1 MMQEAQIVP
10 YAVDELPFSKGPWL
24 VLAPHADDES
34 MGMGGSLAKA
44 AQQGIETHL
53 WVLTDGALG
62 GTESNLVEIRQ
73 REAREA
79 ARSLGMQG
87 VQFLHQPDRQLRPH
101 GALAQRLLDEI
112 RVLKPSAVFF
122 PGVCEL
128 HPDHRGC
135 ALLAWQ
141 VLQRMGVDAPA
152 AVSYEISTQSPVNC
166 LVDITDVM
174 EHKLRALQV
183 YRSQLKQNNYV
194 EIATALNKLRTF
206 TLPAKVVWAEG
217 FYRYNDVELAGTL
230 ASWATGKI
238 TAMLSE

>member
-10 YAVDELPFSKGPWL
+10 YAVEELPFGKGPWL

-44 AQQGIETHL
+44 ARKGIETYL

-62 GTESNLVEIRQ
+62 GTESDLVGQRE

-79 ARSLGMQG
+79 AKLLGMQG
-87 VQFLHQPDRQLRPH
+87 VQFYRQPDRQLRPH
-101 GALAQRLLDEI
+101 TALAQRLLDEI
-112 RVLKPSAVFF
+112 RGLKPSAVFF
-122 PGVCEL
+122 PGAFEL

-141 VLQRMGVDAPA
+141 VLQRIGVDAPA

-174 EHKLRALQV
+174 EYKQRALQA
-183 YRSQLKQNNYV
+183 YQSQLNQNNYV
-194 EIATALNKLRTF
+194 EVSTALNKLRTF
-206 TLPAKVVWAEG
+206 TLPAKVEWAEG
-217 FYRYNDVELAGTL
+217 FYRYSPVELAGTL
-230 ASWATGKI
+230 ASWASGKMA
-238 TAMLSE
+238 AMLAE